1 MNTRPKG
8 SVRLVMLLLGFG
20 LFACGGPQEAV
31 DQTTHSSESWDPC
44 GNLPGLALDLEAAAS
59 APALIGQEDSPT
71 LGELGPEGAKALA
84 AQLQPQGTF
93 CEAAPPAAFQ
103 PILEKAQ
110 QLADQGD
117 KAGARMLLESL
128 LDIGSLPGGGYHLS
142 VRIQTPGQARS
153 FIRGLLVAAG
163 LDLALGGDGK
173 DFIDQA
179 NTTFSEM
186 ANGELNS
193 ASFEETLRL
202 ADEAQRL
209 GQDDIAQRALERAQE
224 IAAEGLDAAIE
235 DLDPCLS
242 NPQDLHDEITK
253 LLLAFQTAS
262 LLGVPDTYGPG
273 QSRYDATWSQAT
285 KALKALGGETP
296 DECKGFSFSFSRT
309 VSGMVTMTGEAHSC
323 GGIRGPWLGTL
334 NLSGTWT
341 DFGNTGEGKGEFE
354 FTIPEDSDEVEAI
367 IPTSGQIHA
376 DEGCSMP
383 FTDPLQLHVQ
393 IVGESELQLGIISTN
408 AGTASMVCPDETLS
422 LPSIMTVWTEEPT
435 FVVDLE
441 RGANCP

>member
-1 MNTRPKG
+1 MRGKSEAIIPAIVISFSICISACNPSQGAPKAIG
-8 SVRLVMLLLGFG
+8 
-20 LFACGGPQEAV
+20 E
-31 DQTTHSSESWDPC
+31 SSQGWDPC
-44 GNLPGLALDLEAAAS
+44 ASMPTLALDLEGAAS
-59 APALIGQEDSPT
+59 APALISSEDSPT
-71 LGELGPEGAKALA
+71 LGELGPQGAQALA
-84 AQLQPQGTF
+84 IQLVPQGTF
-93 CEAAPPAAFQ
+93 CDSAPPAAFQ

-128 LDIGSLPGGGYHLS
+128 LDMGSRSGGHLLNT
-142 VRIQTPGQARS
+142 RLQTTSQARS
-153 FIRGLLVAAG
+153 FIAGYLAAAG
-163 LDLALGGDGK
+163 IDQYAGGDGQ
-173 DFIDQA
+173 DFIDHA
-179 NTTFSEM
+179 NATFSEM

-202 ADEAQRL
+202 ANEAQGL
-209 GQDDIAQRALERAQE
+209 GQDDIAQRALERARD

-341 DFGNTGEGKGEFE
+341 DFGNTGEAKGEFE

>member
-128 LDIGSLPGGGYHLS
+128 LDIGSLPGGGYLLS

-296 DECKGFSFSFSRT
+296 DECKGFSFDFAQP
-309 VSGMVTMTGEAHSC
+309 VSDGLMMQGSVHAC
-323 GGIRGPWLGTL
+323 GDIRGPWTGTFS
-334 NLSGTWT
+334 LSGTT
-341 DFGNTGEGKGEFE
+341 EGEN
-354 FTIPEDSDEVEAI
+354 VH
-367 IPTSGQIHA
+367 TSGQIAFTIPQGDDTVEAQIPTTGSLCDEDGCCDVTDSLLLRFTLQGKSNA
-376 DEGCSMP
+376 DVLLSS
-383 FTDPLQLHVQ
+383 DY
-393 IVGESELQLGIISTN
+393 N
-408 AGTASMVCPDETLS
+408 GTLVCPPDSEGN
-422 LPSIMTVWTEEPT
+422 PGYNGPWVTVFSEGLKFEVPLKPYKEC
-435 FVVDLE
+435 D
-441 RGANCP
+441 